1 MDEYTRGVWV
11 ATTTYALVGIS
22 LWLGYEIGIEKG
34 KKRAIQ
40 KLASDM
46 SSAIIEKELKKVD
59 GLKSKS
65 KDVPES

>member
-34 KKRAIQ
+34 KKRAMQ
-40 KLASDM
+40 KLANDM
-46 SSAIIEKELKKVD
+46 SSVIIEKELKKMD
-59 GLKSKS
+59 RLKSKS